1 MSERTFSLDV
11 IGVAAPCH
19 EDWDA
24 MHGDERQRFCDQC
37 DKHVH
42 NLSEMTRDQ
51 AEAFVNA
58 NPTGVCIR
66 MVKDRDGRVVTT
78 DHPRVARHGRRRM
91 AAFTWMP
98 WLGAVG
104 GLASSAL
111 IWFGIMQKPMP
122 IRTMGAMCPPP
133 PSNQT
138 PPPPA
143 QQPNQPVPQQSVTQH
158 GPGLITHMGGAC
170 PPPWLT
176 AKPEQQEPPKLEPVE
191 PPLMGIICPP
201 KQDEPKPQL
210 PHFSPEVFQTIERI
224 KQNPQQ
230 ELAPEYVVLLGRITP
245 QQQQQIELPPDVIEA
260 FQAQHDQ
267 IE

>member
-122 IRTMGAMCPPP
+122 GRTMGVMYPPP
-133 PSNQT
+133 HQNNQ
-138 PPPPA
+138 PQPQPA
-143 QQPNQPVPQQSVTQH
+143 PQPNQSDPAEP
-158 GPGLITHMGGAC
+158 
-170 PPPWLT
+170 
-176 AKPEQQEPPKLEPVE
+176 QEPQTPVQIVPALMGDICVPPLKEPEPAEPKPPDAE
-191 PPLMGIICPP
+191 PPLLDMISTP

-210 PHFSPEVFQTIERI
+210 PHLSPEVLQTIERI
-224 KQNPQQ
+224 KQDPQQ

-245 QQQQQIELPPDVIEA
+245 QQKHQIELPPDVIEV
-260 FQAQHDQ
+260 FQAQHGQ